1 MREVTYFTKDEIR
14 RIPKIL
20 RSRDRSEEVSLRDCA
35 LFMVGINSALRAGDL
50 LGLKV
55 GDILA
60 GSAKRIQIRKEII
73 LVEGKTKKERWIYL
87 PDSAREAVKAYLK
100 VRKDRRGLLP
110 EQPLWMSTRG
120 KEPKAISYV
129 QVYRTLRWAARR
141 AGADLRL
148 RHIGCHSMRKTYGH
162 WLYYKTEGEPF
173 TLAELMFMYG
183 HSSEQ
188 ITLRYLGITA
198 RELRE
203 KARNSVIE

>member
-1 MREVTYFTKDEIR
+1 MREVTYFTREEIR

-35 LFMVGINSALRAGDL
+35 LFLVGINSALRAGDL
-50 LGLKV
+50 LGLTIDDV
-55 GDILA
+55 LA
-60 GSAKRIQIRKEII
+60 GSARRIQVRKEIV
-73 LVEGKTKKERWIYL
+73 LVESKTGKERWIYL
-87 PDSAREAVKAYLK
+87 PDKPREAVKAYLK
-100 VRKDRRGLLP
+100 VRKARRGLSP
-110 EQPLWMSTRG
+110 EEPLWLTTRG
-120 KEPKAISYV
+120 KEPRAVSYV

-141 AGADLRL
+141 AGADLRV

-162 WLYYKTEGEPF
+162 WLYYKTDGEPF

-198 RELRE
+198 RELRQ
-203 KARNSVIE
+203 KARNSTIE